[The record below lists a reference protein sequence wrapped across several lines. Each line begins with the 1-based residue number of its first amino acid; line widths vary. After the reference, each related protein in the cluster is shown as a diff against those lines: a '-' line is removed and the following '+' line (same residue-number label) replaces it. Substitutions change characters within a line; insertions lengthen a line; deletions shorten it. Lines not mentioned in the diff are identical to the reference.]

1 MGQGFQSFIASLE
14 LEDLEKVAQRA
25 RVGAIEMTHATKSSH
40 IGSVL
45 SCIDVLTLLYS
56 AKKLEEIQRG
66 YSSIEVVLS
75 KGHAALA
82 VYSVLAE
89 LREISSQNLQKYCS
103 NGQVLY
109 GHIDH
114 KAHPWIPVSTG
125 SLGHGL
131 PFSVGMALGFIK
143 AKQDRHVFCLISD
156 GELNEGT
163 TWESALIGSALG
175 LTNISVLIDYNKI
188 QSFGRVDEVLP
199 IEPLSEKWKSFG
211 WDTKIVNGH
220 DFSEL
225 RQSVVNIT
233 NRTVLILDTIKGKGV
248 SFMED
253 KLEWHY
259 KSPDKE
265 EVSKAISEILKGLD

>member
-1 MGQGFQSFIASLE
+1 
-14 LEDLEKVAQRA
+14 
-25 RVGAIEMTHATKSSH
+25 
-40 IGSVL
+40 
-45 SCIDVLTLLYS
+45 
-56 AKKLEEIQRG
+56 
-66 YSSIEVVLS
+66 
-75 KGHAALA
+75 
-82 VYSVLAE
+82 
-89 LREISSQNLQKYCS
+89 
-103 NGQVLY
+103 
-109 GHIDH
+109 
-114 KAHPWIPVSTG
+114 
-125 SLGHGL
+125 
-131 PFSVGMALGFIK
+131 MALGFIK